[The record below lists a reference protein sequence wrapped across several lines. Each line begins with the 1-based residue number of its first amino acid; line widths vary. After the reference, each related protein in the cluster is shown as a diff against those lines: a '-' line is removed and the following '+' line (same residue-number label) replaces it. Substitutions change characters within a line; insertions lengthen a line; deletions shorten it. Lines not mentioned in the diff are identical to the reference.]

1 METIE
6 KRNIKNGVDL
16 IVLGA
21 TVAAMKDDAGLGHA
35 KFRVNNAWIDGNRNV
50 SKITGFYGAREE
62 ISHSQEFSINADE
75 PPVLAGSD
83 TAPNPVEILLSAL
96 ASCLTTSLV
105 AHASVNGI
113 EIGSVESEIE
123 GDLDLNGFLG
133 LDPSVAKGFTD
144 IRVKIHVDA
153 DDDNVAK
160 LRRLALFSPVYNTL
174 TSDVNVSVNIDAQR

>member
-1 METIE
+1 METIQAS
-6 KRNIKNGVDL
+6 NIKNGVDL
-16 IVLGA
+16 NVLGA
-21 TVAAMKDDAGLGHA
+21 TVTAMKDDAGLGHA
-35 KFRVNNAWIDGNRNV
+35 KFRVRNAWIDGNRNV
-50 SKITGFYGAREE
+50 STISGFYGARQE

-83 TAPNPVEILLSAL
+83 SAPNPVEILLSSL

-144 IRVKIHVDA
+144 IRVTIRVDA
-153 DDDNVAK
+153 DTDNIEK
-160 LRRLALFSPVYNTL
+160 LRRLALFSPVFHTL
-174 TSDVNVSVNIDAQR
+174 TNGVNVSVDIETSK